1 MASNMAEPA
10 AEPAYRYERKFYV
23 DGLTLPELKRVIWHH
38 PAIFRPL
45 YHPRYINNIYL
56 DSAARNAYVDNVEGV
71 ADRCKVRIRWYGDLY
86 GTHEGTLEQKI
97 KRGFVGRKESHRLPA
112 QEIQPGLTRWAIGRW
127 LRGAPLPV
135 EVLSMLSPLRAV
147 LVNRYRRR
155 YFVSGDGRFRLTLDD
170 QQEFYGFPGGGLSR
184 MARRDRDG
192 LIVEIKYAREDDVDA
207 DWITNAFPFRLTRS
221 SKYVSG
227 LERVD

>member
-1 MASNMAEPA
+1 
-10 AEPAYRYERKFYV
+10 
-23 DGLTLPELKRVIWHH
+23 
-38 PAIFRPL
+38 
-45 YHPRYINNIYL
+45 
-56 DSAARNAYVDNVEGV
+56 
-71 ADRCKVRIRWYGDLY
+71 
-86 GTHEGTLEQKI
+86 
-97 KRGFVGRKESHRLPA
+97 
-112 QEIQPGLTRWAIGRW
+112 
-127 LRGAPLPV
+127 
-135 EVLSMLSPLRAV
+135 MLSPLRAV

-155 YFVSGDGRFRLTLDD
+155 YFISGDGRFRLTLDD